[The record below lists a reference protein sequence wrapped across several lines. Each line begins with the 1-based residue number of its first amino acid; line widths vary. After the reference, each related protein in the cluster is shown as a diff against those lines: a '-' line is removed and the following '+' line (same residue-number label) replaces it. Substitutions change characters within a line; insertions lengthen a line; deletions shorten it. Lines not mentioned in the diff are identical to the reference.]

1 MTSSRTA
8 DEGNDKQAFAL
19 PEGHEMKS
27 YKKTEEQSLV
37 GVPLL
42 IAQIRSP
49 GFRTSV
55 RIHEFREKY
64 CIDLPLEK
72 FPLAHP
78 RLCSRD
84 GQARPS
90 PPPASPRPRGPGQ
103 LPDPLPPR
111 SRPALH
117 SDSPSRVFY
126 AHQTALPALPTVFI
140 STGNFSFA
148 RF

>member
-27 YKKTEEQSLV
+27 YKKTEEPSLV

-55 RIHEFREKY
+55 RIHELGKN
-64 CIDLPLEK
+64 
-72 FPLAHP
+72 
-78 RLCSRD
+78 
-84 GQARPS
+84 
-90 PPPASPRPRGPGQ
+90 
-103 LPDPLPPR
+103 
-111 SRPALH
+111 
-117 SDSPSRVFY
+117 
-126 AHQTALPALPTVFI
+126 TA
-140 STGNFSFA
+140 
-148 RF
+148 